1 MEELVNL
8 VTART
13 PAGNLQEAVR
23 KTLDSV
29 VDRVNLLSA
38 VEEVP
43 DKEPEA
49 VTVDEAP
56 VNVPEEEPKAA
67 DIVEEE
73 TVEETEED

>member
-38 VEEVP
+38 VKEE
-43 DKEPEA
+43 
-49 VTVDEAP
+49 
-56 VNVPEEEPKAA
+56 
-67 DIVEEE
+67 IVEEVVE
-73 TVEETEED
+73 DDPGTADIEKTVEEIEED